1 MVDEQIVEDADTVNP
16 NVEDVGLVFK
26 RCGVLE
32 GNSSTG
38 VDPRLFVVDKVVDW
52 LLADMVGNGV
62 EPNSSVVVV
71 DPRSVVVAMFSV
83 DSDVVIGVDITVCKR
98 CGVEEGVSSDNEFDV
113 DEEVSSGSG
122 YGLEDEV
129 SSDNVP
135 GPSVD
140 EVISSGSGFGV
151 DEEVGSDVGYGVA
164 RDVSSGIGYDEDKDV
179 SSCSG
184 YVVVMAGF
192 KRCVVDE
199 EGSSGRGY
207 DVEEECSS
215 VDKAGFKR

>member
-16 NVEDVGLVFK
+16 NVEDVGLK

-113 DEEVSSGSG
+113 DEDVSSGN
-122 YGLEDEV
+122 GLGDEV

-164 RDVSSGIGYDEDKDV
+164 RDVSSGIGYDEDV

-207 DVEEECSS
+207 DVEEE
-215 VDKAGFKR
+215 